1 MRPVAGTRL
10 MADVVFYA
18 KPGCLSNAK
27 QKQLLA
33 GLGHR
38 LSVRDLLAEPW
49 TAARLRPFFGDRPV
63 LDWFN
68 PSAPVIKSGVLDPWA
83 LDEADALAL
92 MVADPLLIRRPLIE
106 ALDLRC
112 AGFEPGPMLD
122 ALGVQL
128 PASADLQSCSRDAG
142 QPSCDAL
149 PASAPGDRLTAPLAA
164 EADPR

>member
-1 MRPVAGTRL
+1 

-63 LDWFN
+63 PDWFN

-128 PASADLQSCSRDAG
+128 PASADLQSCSREAG

>member
-1 MRPVAGTRL
+1 MT
-10 MADVVFYA
+10 DVVFYE

-49 TAARLRPFFGDRPV
+49 SAARLRPFFGDRPV
-63 LDWFN
+63 PDWFN
-68 PSAPVIKSGVLDPWA
+68 ASAPTIKCGALDPRS

-128 PASADLQSCSRDAG
+128 PASADLQSCSRDAA
-142 QPSCDAL
+142 QPSCDEL
-149 PASAPGDRLTAPLAA
+149 RASAPRHGLTAQFAA

>member
-38 LSVRDLLAEPW
+38 LSVRNLLAEPW
-49 TAARLRPFFGDRPV
+49 TAARLRPLFGDRPV
-63 LDWFN
+63 PDWFN

>member
-63 LDWFN
+63 PDWFN

-128 PASADLQSCSRDAG
+128 PASADLQSCSREAG

>member
-63 LDWFN
+63 PDWFN

-149 PASAPGDRLTAPLAA
+149 QASAPGGRLTAPLAA